1 MSLDV
6 GQTLNALGVGTV
18 GGAHAVSTAAQS
30 PLLPAVANAAAQA
43 GAPTSAINQA
53 IGAVSSAGQL
63 SSLIGI
69 VAQLPGAA
77 MMVVYGLG
85 VLYFFYLV
93 NTITM
98 FIQSACQ
105 EDSCRANTRSAVL
118 WMTLIAVVG
127 SLIPLGLAGWR
138 FWSAFSELE
147 PYLAMAL

>member
-1 MSLDV
+1 M
-6 GQTLNALGVGTV
+6 
-18 GGAHAVSTAAQS
+18 
-30 PLLPAVANAAAQA
+30 
-43 GAPTSAINQA
+43 
-53 IGAVSSAGQL
+53 
-63 SSLIGI
+63 
-69 VAQLPGAA
+69 AQLPGAA